1 MATLFAVAF
10 WTIIAGIAGMALSP
24 GAGIICA
31 IGVAAGFICW
41 SLQERERN
49 R

>member
-10 WTIIAGIAGMALSP
+10 WTIIAGIAGLALSP
-24 GAGIICA
+24 AIGIICA

-41 SLQERERN
+41 TVQGRKK
-49 R
+49 